1 MSSKNQLDL
10 ERYVPALLNF
20 LSNKLSAGA
29 SQCYREN
36 FGVGIVEWRVLSMLA
51 VENHIPAQRICQ
63 VIGLDKAAVSRSLVQ
78 LEKEGCISSEVD
90 ARDARRYTVSLTP
103 SGRALHD
110 RVFVVAKAREQ
121 RLLADFSPEEV
132 DILIDLLNRMHA
144 RLDEVNAFRPIAS
157 QDGIA
162 KPQKRS

>member
-1 MSSKNQLDL
+1 MPLENQLDL

-78 LEKEGCISSEVD
+78 LEKDGCISSEVD
-90 ARDARRYTVSLTP
+90 AKDARRYTVSLTAN
-103 SGRALHD
+103 GRALHD
-110 RVFVVAKAREQ
+110 RVFVAAKAREQ
-121 RLLADFSPEEV
+121 RLLADFSSKEV
-132 DILIDLLNRMHA
+132 NTLIDLLNRMHA
-144 RLDEVNAFRPIAS
+144 RLDEVNAYRPDTRPGADT
-157 QDGIA
+157 QPKG
-162 KPQKRS
+162 RR